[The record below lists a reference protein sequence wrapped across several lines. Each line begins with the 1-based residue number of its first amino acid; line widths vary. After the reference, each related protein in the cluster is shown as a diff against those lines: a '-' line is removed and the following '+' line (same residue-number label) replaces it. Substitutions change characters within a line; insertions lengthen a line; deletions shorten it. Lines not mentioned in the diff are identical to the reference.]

1 MTEDSSATSQNSIL
15 NYSSLVLF
23 LKGVAMGLGD
33 SVPGVSGGTIA
44 VITNIYERLIFA
56 IHSIDGTAVRNL
68 FAMKFAKFWQHIDG
82 NFLLLL
88 ALGVLSGLI
97 ISANTVLYLL
107 ASYPEP
113 LMSFFVGLVLASIWI
128 LRSQYERN
136 SYAIWAAILFGVG
149 IAILVGNLEPR
160 TANVSPVYVFICGAI
175 GICAM
180 ILPGLS
186 GALILLLLG
195 VYQFVLTALVQFD
208 IVYIIVFAA
217 GCIVGLL
224 GFSRVLASL
233 LKNYHNLTFGFISG
247 MLLGSVYALWPWQ
260 QAISFYID
268 SSGVQHPLQ
277 TVNIWPLNY
286 TETTGNPSWLAI
298 SLISFVGGIALVV
311 YLYSIF
317 NKKGAA
323 NV

>member
-1 MTEDSSATSQNSIL
+1 MTEDSSAADQNPML

-23 LKGVAMGLGD
+23 FKGIAMGLGD

-56 IHSIDGTAVRNL
+56 ILSIDGRAVKIL
-68 FAMKFAKFWQHIDG
+68 FAMHFAKFWQHIDG
-82 NFLLLL
+82 NFLLLVVL
-88 ALGVLSGLI
+88 GALTGLI
-97 ISANTVLYLL
+97 ISAHTVLFLL
-107 ASYPEP
+107 TSYPEP
-113 LMSFFVGLVLASIWI
+113 LMAFFIGLILASTWI

-136 SYAIWAAILFGVG
+136 NYAIWAAILFGVG
-149 IAILVGNLEPR
+149 VAVLVGNLEPR
-160 TANVSPVYVFICGAI
+160 IANANPVYVFICGAI

-186 GALILLLLG
+186 GAFILLLLG
-195 VYQFVLTALVQFD
+195 VYQFILTALVQFD
-208 IVYIIVFAA
+208 VLYIIVFAS

-224 GFSRVLASL
+224 SFSRVLAWL

-247 MLLGSVYALWPWQ
+247 MLLGSVYVLWPWR

-268 SSGVQHPLQ
+268 SSGIQHPLQ
-277 TVNIWPLNY
+277 TVKIWPLNY
-286 TETTGNPSWLAI
+286 TEITGNPSWLAI
-298 SLISFVGGIALVV
+298 SLISFVGGIAVV
-311 YLYSIF
+311 VLLHSIF
-317 NKKGAA
+317 NKKDAA

>member
-1 MTEDSSATSQNSIL
+1 MTEDSSAADQNPML

-23 LKGVAMGLGD
+23 FKGIAMGLGD

-56 IHSIDGTAVRNL
+56 ILSIDGRAVKIL
-68 FAMKFAKFWQHIDG
+68 FAMHFAKFWQHIDG
-82 NFLLLL
+82 NFLLLVVL
-88 ALGVLSGLI
+88 GALTGLI
-97 ISANTVLYLL
+97 ISAHTVLFLL
-107 ASYPEP
+107 TSYPEP
-113 LMSFFVGLVLASIWI
+113 LMAFFIGLILASTWI

-136 SYAIWAAILFGVG
+136 NYAIWAAILFGVG
-149 IAILVGNLEPR
+149 VAVLVGNLEPR
-160 TANVSPVYVFICGAI
+160 IANANPVYVFICGAI

-186 GALILLLLG
+186 GAFILLLLG
-195 VYQFVLTALVQFD
+195 IYQFILTALVQFD
-208 IVYIIVFAA
+208 VLYIIVFAS

-224 GFSRVLASL
+224 SFSRVLAWL

-247 MLLGSVYALWPWQ
+247 MLLGSVFVLWPWR

-268 SSGVQHPLQ
+268 SSGIQHPLQ
-277 TVNIWPLNY
+277 TVKIWPLNY
-286 TETTGNPSWLAI
+286 TEITGNPSWLAI
-298 SLISFVGGIALVV
+298 SLISFVGGIAVV
-311 YLYSIF
+311 VLLHSIF
-317 NKKGAA
+317 NKKDAA

>member
-1 MTEDSSATSQNSIL
+1 MTEDSSAADQNPML

-23 LKGVAMGLGD
+23 LKGIAMGLGD

-56 IHSIDGTAVRNL
+56 ILSIDGRAVKIL
-68 FAMKFAKFWQHIDG
+68 FAMHFAKFWQHIDG
-82 NFLLLL
+82 NFLLLVVL
-88 ALGVLSGLI
+88 GALTGLI
-97 ISANTVLYLL
+97 ISAHTVLFLL
-107 ASYPEP
+107 TSYPEP
-113 LMSFFVGLVLASIWI
+113 LMAFFIGLILASTWI

-136 SYAIWAAILFGVG
+136 NYAIWAAILFGVG
-149 IAILVGNLEPR
+149 VAVLVGNLEPR
-160 TANVSPVYVFICGAI
+160 IANANPVYVFICGAI

-186 GALILLLLG
+186 GAFILLLLG
-195 VYQFVLTALVQFD
+195 IYQFILTALVQFD
-208 IVYIIVFAA
+208 VLYIIVFAS

-224 GFSRVLASL
+224 SFSRVLAWL

-247 MLLGSVYALWPWQ
+247 MLLGSVYVLWPWR

-268 SSGVQHPLQ
+268 SSGIQHPLQ
-277 TVNIWPLNY
+277 TVKIWPLNY
-286 TETTGNPSWLAI
+286 TEITGNPSWLAI
-298 SLISFVGGIALVV
+298 SLISFVGGIAVV
-311 YLYSIF
+311 VLLHSIF
-317 NKKGAA
+317 NKKDAA